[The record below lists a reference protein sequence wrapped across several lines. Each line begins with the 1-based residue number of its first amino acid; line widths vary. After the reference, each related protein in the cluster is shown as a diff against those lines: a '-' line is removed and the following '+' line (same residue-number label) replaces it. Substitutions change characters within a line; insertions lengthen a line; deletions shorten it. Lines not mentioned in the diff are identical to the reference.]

1 MFGSLKAVAAEE
13 SAAQSLSFFVF
24 TAAALVRPHAMPC
37 MILTP
42 WYIGTEKC
50 CIVLVFQLS
59 LCIRL
64 ILSKAVKP
72 VYLQGHKLKAAEAE
86 G

>member
-13 SAAQSLSFFVF
+13 SVAQSLSFFVL
-24 TAAALVRPHAMPC
+24 TAAALHAMPC

-42 WYIGTEKC
+42 WYIGAERC
-50 CIVLVFQLS
+50 CIVVVFQLS

-64 ILSKAVKP
+64 SLSKAVKP